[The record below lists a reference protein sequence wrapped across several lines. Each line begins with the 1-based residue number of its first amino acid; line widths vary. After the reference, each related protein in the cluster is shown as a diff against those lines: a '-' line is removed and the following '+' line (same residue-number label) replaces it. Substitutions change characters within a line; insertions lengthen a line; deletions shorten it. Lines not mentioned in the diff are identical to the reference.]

1 MLTLVISVQEA
12 AQLPFYLRFKET
24 KPKPLTEQFPSLSA
38 LGVDLLGQL
47 LALDPKKRISA
58 EQALKHEWFH
68 EPPAAAPASEL
79 RIEDPPEKVV
89 VKRKRTVAEV
99 FADAERESEQMEQAS
114 ESNAFVIK
122 GRRLL

>member
-1 MLTLVISVQEA
+1 M
-12 AQLPFYLRFKET
+12 LPFYLRFKET
-24 KPKPLTEQFPSLSA
+24 KPKPLKEQFPSLSV

-58 EQALKHEWFH
+58 QQALQHEWFN
-68 EPPAAAPASEL
+68 EAPAPAPVSEL
-79 RIEDPPEKVV
+79 RIQEPPEKLV

-99 FADAERESEQMEQAS
+99 FAEREIELAERS
-114 ESNAFVIK
+114 ESNGFVIK